1 MWNLWGMQ
9 QRMLG
14 FQTTE
19 PQAMTYVFSFL
30 FRTSSLEA
38 GWQWKLLRL
47 KQLHTDSF
55 TCKS

>member
-19 PQAMTYVFSFL
+19 PQAMTYVFFIFVPYIQPGSWL
-30 FRTSSLEA
+30 AMETPPIETITHR
-38 GWQWKLLRL
+38 
-47 KQLHTDSF
+47 
-55 TCKS
+55 

>member
-1 MWNLWGMQ
+1 M
-9 QRMLG
+9 
-14 FQTTE
+14 
-19 PQAMTYVFSFL
+19 YFSFL

-55 TCKS
+55 TCKSWGFTKTT